1 MLVPEKR
8 KSAKVLSTLM
18 MVTSATFTHT
28 LPKPEFD
35 AGVQIST
42 RDQKACYNAE
52 YKDDMLLLI
61 RTYNHY
67 VHHVLAQKYQAECKN
82 PGKYQ
87 DTVQMRN
94 ASRNRSRLQES
105 RYEYAVL
112 HQFPTRYKTF
122 LNDRTI
128 PNHSNVA
135 FLPDPTLSLF
145 PENHPNFGIDK
156 KLSSLAFNKK
166 KLDTV
171 LVQYK
176 IKEILQEEEEPEDG
190 DNNGEDVVED
200 EIIDLEREESG
211 QYFADG
217 KWGNQ
222 YDDKDEDE
230 DFEPEE
236 NNNKNYKEFD
246 EEEMG
251 G

>member
-1 MLVPEKR
+1 MKASKAAVKKTDRGRVRKLPVTPVISRFTKVP
-8 KSAKVLSTLM
+8 SN
-18 MVTSATFTHT
+18 
-28 LPKPEFD
+28 LPLDF
-35 AGVQIST
+35 
-42 RDQKACYNAE
+42 YNC
-52 YKDDMLLLI
+52 KWL
-61 RTYNHY
+61 
-67 VHHVLAQKYQAECKN
+67 LAQ
-82 PGKYQ
+82 PIG
-87 DTVQMRN
+87 
-94 ASRNRSRLQES
+94 LQ
-105 RYEYAVL
+105 
-112 HQFPTRYKTF
+112 
-122 LNDRTI
+122 RTI

-236 NNNKNYKEFD
+236 NNNENYKEFD